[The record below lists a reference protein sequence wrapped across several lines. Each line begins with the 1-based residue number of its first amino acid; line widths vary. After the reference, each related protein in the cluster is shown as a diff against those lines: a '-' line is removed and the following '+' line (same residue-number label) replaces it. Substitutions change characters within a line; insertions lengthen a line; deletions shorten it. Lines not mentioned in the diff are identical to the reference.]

1 MTEVP
6 RYAVTGAAGAVGGR
20 VARRLEA
27 LGLPQ
32 RLVVRDP
39 AKAPEVASA
48 QVVPGSYADGE
59 SMRRALDGIHTLFLV
74 SGRESPTR
82 LEEHYSVVDA
92 AAAAGVRRVV
102 YTSYL
107 GAAPDATFILARD
120 HHATEARIRSTPMA
134 YTFLRDSMYLDSV
147 PMMVWAD
154 GVIRGPAG
162 DGRVACVARDDVAD
176 VAVVALTQA
185 GHEGATYDV
194 TGPEAR
200 TLADMAAALSRHL
213 GRTIRYENETLDE
226 ARASR
231 AGFGA
236 EAWEV
241 EGWVTSYAAVATGEM
256 DVVSDAVQRVSGHAP
271 LSLEAYLDLPGSS

>member
-1 MTEVP
+1 MNDVP

-32 RLVVRDP
+32 RLVVREP
-39 AKAPEVASA
+39 AKAPEVGGA
-48 QVVPGSYADGE
+48 QVVAGSYADGE
-59 SMRRALDGIHTLFLV
+59 SMRRALDGIDTLFLV
-74 SGRESPTR
+74 SGRESRTR

-102 YTSYL
+102 YTSFL
-107 GAAPDATFILARD
+107 AAAPDATFILARD
-120 HHATEARIRSTPMA
+120 HYATEERIRSTALA

-176 VAVVALTQA
+176 VAVVAMTQA

-200 TLADMAAALSRHL
+200 TLTEMAAVLSRHL
-213 GRTIRYENETLDE
+213 GRTIRFEDETLDE

-256 DVVSDAVQRVSGHAP
+256 DVVSDAVQRVTGHPP
-271 LSLEAYLDLPGSS
+271 LSLEGFLALPGSS

>member
-1 MTEVP
+1 MNDVP

-39 AKAPEVASA
+39 AKAPEVGGA
-48 QVVPGSYADGE
+48 QVVAGSYADGE
-59 SMRRALDGIHTLFLV
+59 SMRRALDGIDTLFLV
-74 SGRESPTR
+74 SGRESRTR

-102 YTSYL
+102 YTSFL
-107 GAAPDATFILARD
+107 AAAPDATFILARD
-120 HHATEARIRSTPMA
+120 HYATEERIRSTALA

-185 GHEGATYDV
+185 GHEGATYDL

-213 GRTIRYENETLDE
+213 GRPIRFEDETLDE

-256 DVVSDAVQRVSGHAP
+256 DVVSDAVQRVTGHPP
-271 LSLEAYLDLPGSS
+271 LSLEGFLVLPGSS

>member
-1 MTEVP
+1 MNDVP

-39 AKAPEVASA
+39 AKAPEVGGA
-48 QVVPGSYADGE
+48 QVVAGSYADGE
-59 SMRRALDGIHTLFLV
+59 SMRRALDGIDTLFLV
-74 SGRESPTR
+74 SGRESRTR

-102 YTSYL
+102 YTSFL
-107 GAAPDATFILARD
+107 AAAPDATFILARD
-120 HHATEARIRSTPMA
+120 HYATEERIRSTALA

-176 VAVVALTQA
+176 VAVVAMTQA

-200 TLADMAAALSRHL
+200 TLTEMAAVLSRHL
-213 GRTIRYENETLDE
+213 GRTIRFEDETLDE

-256 DVVSDAVQRVSGHAP
+256 DVVSDAVQRVTGHPP
-271 LSLEAYLDLPGSS
+271 LSLEGFLVLPGSS

>member
-39 AKAPEVASA
+39 AKAPEVAGA

-59 SMRRALDGIHTLFLV
+59 SMRRALDGIDTLFLV
-74 SGRESPTR
+74 SGRESRTR
-82 LEEHYSVVDA
+82 VEEHYSVVDA

-102 YTSYL
+102 YTSFL
-107 GAAPDATFILARD
+107 AAAPDATFILARD
-120 HHATEARIRSTPMA
+120 HYATEARIRSTPMA

-185 GHEGATYDV
+185 GHEGATYDL

>member
-6 RYAVTGAAGAVGGR
+6 RYAVTGAAGGVGGR

-39 AKAPEVASA
+39 AKAPEVAGA
-48 QVVPGSYADGE
+48 QVVPGTYADGE
-59 SMRRALDGIHTLFLV
+59 SMRRALDGIDTLFLV

-82 LEEHYSVVDA
+82 LAEHYSVVDA
-92 AAAAGVRRVV
+92 AEAAGVRRVV

-107 GAAPDATFILARD
+107 AAAPDATFILARD
-120 HHATEARIRSTPMA
+120 HFATEVRIRSTPMA

-176 VAVVALTQA
+176 VAVLALTQA
-185 GHEGATYDV
+185 GHEGATYDL

-200 TLADMAAALSRHL
+200 TFAEMAAVLGRHL
-213 GRTIRYENETLDE
+213 GRTIRYENESLDE

-256 DVVSDAVQRVSGHAP
+256 DVVSDVVQRVTGHAP
-271 LSLEAYLDLPGSS
+271 LSLEAYLALPGSS